1 METSLVESRTRNVE
15 GREDG
20 IVNVQ
25 RTGEPDREKE
35 RTAWVP
41 VGGSKDQGWDGRF
54 SSCPS
59 EPLEPLNLRN
69 VFLKRVAD
77 GGRRAVLLFPKPS
90 GGRGGPARGTSREE

>member
-1 METSLVESRTRNVE
+1 ME

-25 RTGEPDREKE
+25 RTGEPDGGL
-35 RTAWVP
+35 P

-54 SSCPS
+54 SWCPS

-69 VFLKRVAD
+69 VFLRQAAG

-90 GGRGGPARGTSREE
+90 GGGGGPGPGPARGTSGTELS